1 MDIAEIKSI
10 LATLPARFYGANIY
24 DDREIAAALRVVY
37 NQSPFR
43 HYGKRWTREAEQ
55 FEEAAAR
62 FYGTKY
68 ALAVNSGTGA
78 LILALH
84 ALEVGPGDEVIV
96 PAFFWISISNA
107 VLLRGGVP
115 VLCEIDSTLNMDPE
129 DLRRKITPK
138 TKCVIAV
145 HMFGGQA
152 DIERIQRT
160 CKERG
165 IHLLEDFSQCNGAS
179 VAGARLGSFGDIG
192 ISSLQLNKAITSG
205 EGGLIVAD
213 DFDLVERAAARSDLG
228 YGRAAGI
235 SSSDTTGSTA
245 TVGEGRRFN
254 EISAAIMRVQLE
266 KLPAMVE
273 SMREVALRITKR
285 IDLPKDVTFRRIV
298 DERGHHG
305 STATMVFPSLEQ
317 AAEFM
322 AVGRRLFGETWLP
335 VHLQDL
341 GQHIYYNC
349 TNLVEKLPVLPGGFP
364 WNLPENR
371 GEYRYAK
378 GSCPTTDSLLA
389 RSVGMQL
396 PPDLSGLH
404 QEAIIAAINEV
415 LAAS

>member
-1 MDIAEIKSI
+1 MDTAEIKSI
-10 LATLPARFYGANIY
+10 LSTLPTRFYGANIY
-24 DDREIAAALRVVY
+24 DDREIAAAARVIY

-55 FEEAAAR
+55 FEEEAAR
-62 FYGTKY
+62 FYGTKH

-84 ALEVGPGDEVIV
+84 ALGVGPGDEVIV
-96 PAFFWISISNA
+96 PAFFWISVSNA
-107 VLLRGGVP
+107 VLLRGAIP
-115 VLCEIDSTLNMDPE
+115 VLCEIDSSLNMDPQ
-129 DLRRKITPK
+129 DLRRKITSK
-138 TKCVIAV
+138 TKCAIAV

-152 DIERIQRT
+152 DIEVIRQMCRQD
-160 CKERG
+160 G
-165 IHLLEDFSQCNGAS
+165 IRLLEDFSQCNGAS
-179 VAGARLGSFGDIG
+179 VAGAPVGSFGDIG

-213 DFDLVERAAARSDLG
+213 DSDLIERAAARSDLG
-228 YGRAAGI
+228 YGRAGGI
-235 SSSDTTGSTA
+235 SSSDTAGSTT

-273 SMREVALRITKR
+273 GMRSVGRQMAER
-285 IDLPKDVTFRRIV
+285 IDLPKDVAFRRIV

-305 STATMVFPSLEQ
+305 STLTMIFPTADR
-317 AAEFM
+317 AADFTTT
-322 AVGRRLFGETWLP
+322 GRDLFGEVWLP
-335 VHLQDL
+335 VHLKDY

-371 GEYRYAK
+371 GEYRYDR
-378 GSCPTTDSLLA
+378 GSCPNTDSLLA

-396 PPDLSGLH
+396 APDLSELH
-404 QEAIIAAINEV
+404 QEAIVAMINEV